1 MKERAKRY
9 LWTGLFFVAA
19 FAVWTALILI
29 VDVQRIGPMETAVGF
44 ASVNGWFHTLTGHH
58 PSLYIITDW
67 LGIVP
72 ILVVLLF
79 GAMGLFQL
87 IQRRGLQKV
96 DHDILLLGLYYL
108 LVVFC
113 YLIFEYIPINDRP
126 VLIEGRLEAS
136 YPSSTTLLV
145 LCVMPTLAFQAERRL
160 QKKNVKKAIGIGTTL
175 FSLFMV
181 IGRMISGVHWL
192 TDIIGSVLLSA
203 GLFCIYR
210 SVVL

>member
-19 FAVWTALILI
+19 FAVWTALIQI
-29 VDVQRIGPMETAVGF
+29 VDVQKIGPMETEVGF
-44 ASVNGWFHTLTGHH
+44 ASANGWFHALTGHH
-58 PSLYIITDW
+58 PSLSVITDW
-67 LGIVP
+67 LGLVP

-87 IQRRGLQKV
+87 IQRRGLLKV
-96 DHDILLLGLYYL
+96 DHDILLLGIYYL

-113 YLIFEYIPINDRP
+113 YLIFEYIPINHRP

-145 LCVMPTLAFQAERRL
+145 LCVMPTLVLQAKRRL
-160 QKKNVKKAIGIGTTL
+160 QKENVKKAICIGATL

-181 IGRMISGVHWL
+181 IGRMASGVHWL
-192 TDIIGSVLLSA
+192 TDIIGAVLLSA